1 MIMSHNVI
9 QCVINI
15 IRLYLI
21 LANTIVRM
29 HDAIIII
36 MMASYI
42 SFIVTGAASPPS
54 ASTIAVVLPSPG
66 QNNTTEL

>member
-1 MIMSHNVI
+1 MMMSHDVI

-36 MMASYI
+36 VMASYI
-42 SFIVTGAASPPS
+42 SLIVTGAASPPS

-66 QNNTTEL
+66 QNDTAEL